1 MKTIQLKTNINCS
14 GCVEKVTPSLN
25 ETFGETNWKVDT
37 TDPKKVLTVIA
48 ENVDEWDVIKAVE
61 RAGYKAEQLNRAI
74 IK

>member
-37 TDPKKVLTVIA
+37 ADPKKVLTVTTGNA
-48 ENVDEWDVIKAVE
+48 DVDDVIKAVE
-61 RAGYKAEQLNRAI
+61 RAGYKAEQLDET
-74 IK
+74 IKK